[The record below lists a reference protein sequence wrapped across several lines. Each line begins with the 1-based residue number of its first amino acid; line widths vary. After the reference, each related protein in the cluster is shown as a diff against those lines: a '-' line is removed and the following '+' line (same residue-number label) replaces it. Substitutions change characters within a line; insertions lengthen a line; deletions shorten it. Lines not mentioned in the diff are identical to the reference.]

1 MARRILI
8 RHTGGSRMHQTD
20 EFSADGLR
28 GISVGRSETSDVRF
42 DPQRDDVVSREHLR
56 ITPAGTGAD
65 DYLISDLN
73 SRNGTFLNRKRIS
86 QPTPIRHN
94 DVVQLGLNGPEFR
107 FELDPAP
114 AASARPTRLD
124 AGGTGLTP
132 TREVGVAYGDAPRP
146 IGRATVERM
155 LGETFGK
162 VKKESN
168 KSLWIGLAALVLIAI
183 VGVGSFLMLRR
194 NEAEAARKAE
204 QQRQMLLQMSEL
216 VQKPKAADPAVL
228 AQIEKISKDLKK
240 LAVAPPTAK
249 PAGGASGAAAAA
261 DANSPYGQALAK
273 AMSDYSSGNTM
284 AAYQQAQNLIA
295 MDNTRWEGF
304 YVAARS
310 MVALQQTSDAVTF
323 FRYALQKAP
332 ADSRARIQKDL
343 DAAQRSAGQ

>member
-8 RHTGGSRMHQTD
+8 RHTGGSRMHQSD
-20 EFSADGLR
+20 EFNADGLR
-28 GISVGRSETSDVRF
+28 GITVGRAETSDVRF

-86 QPTPIRHN
+86 QPTPLRHN
-94 DVVQLGLNGPEFR
+94 DVVQMGLNGPEFR

-114 AASARPTRLD
+114 SSAARPTRLD
-124 AGGTGLTP
+124 AGGAGLTP

-168 KSLWIGLAALVLIAI
+168 KSMWIGLAALVLIAI
-183 VGVGSFLMLRR
+183 VGVGTFLTLRY
-194 NEAEAARKAE
+194 NAAEAARKSE
-204 QQRQMLLQMSEL
+204 QQRQMLLRMNEL
-216 VQKPKAADPAVL
+216 VQSPKAADPAVL
-228 AQIEKISKDLKK
+228 AQIEKISKEMKK
-240 LAVAPPTAK
+240 LAAAPPPAK
-249 PAGGASGAAAAA
+249 PASSTSGAAPAS

-273 AMSDYSSGNTM
+273 AMGDYTAGNAM
-284 AAYQQAQNLIA
+284 AAYQQAQNLIS

-310 MVALQQTSDAVTF
+310 LVSLQQSSDAVTF
-323 FRYALQKAP
+323 FQYALQKAP
-332 ADSRARIQKDL
+332 PDTRARIQQDL
-343 DAAQRSAGQ
+343 AAAMHASGH

>member
-8 RHTGGSRMHQTD
+8 KHTGGSRMHQTD

-28 GISVGRSETSDVRF
+28 GITVGRSETSDVRF

-65 DYLISDLN
+65 DYLVSDLN

-124 AGGTGLTP
+124 DGSTGLTP

-162 VKKESN
+162 VKRESN

-183 VGVGSFLMLRR
+183 VGIGSFLMLRR

-216 VQKPKAADPAVL
+216 VQKPKAADPAVM
-228 AQIEKISKDLKK
+228 AQIEKIGKDLKK

-249 PAGGASGAAAAA
+249 NGGGAASSA
-261 DANSPYGQALAK
+261 DANTPYGQALAK
-273 AMSDYSSGNTM
+273 AMSDYSGGNAM
-284 AAYQQAQNLIA
+284 AAYQQAQNLIT
-295 MDNTRWEGF
+295 MDNTRWEGY
-304 YVAARS
+304 YVAARA
-310 MVALQQTSDAVTF
+310 MVSLQQTSDAVTF

-343 DAAQRSAGQ
+343 DAAQRAAGQ